1 MMLHHAYTALT
12 TPRHFLLISLNMGI
26 RELSINKWQNQASKW
41 HYLFEKATLIFSCK
55 WVVTCITPT
64 LYCTDEIGFLTKQ
77 IEYNGTLKLVHVC
90 QMSTDLSAY
99 SQWKNNDSTIID
111 SLLNQLFLDLFIAS
125 LCNHFYVN
133 L

>member
-1 MMLHHAYTALT
+1 MKLV
-12 TPRHFLLISLNMGI
+12 LL
-26 RELSINKWQNQASKW
+26 Q
-41 HYLFEKATLIFSCK
+41 
-55 WVVTCITPT
+55 
-64 LYCTDEIGFLTKQ
+64 KQ

-125 LCNHFYVN
+125 SCNHFYVN